1 MKIVHVKEVRDT
13 MKNFASPEI
22 LVLSAMTVIFMEN
35 LIQKII
41 LKIGLMNVLG
51 VRSTGKPFLSLFWQ

>member
-35 LIQKII
+35 LILIII

-51 VRSTGKPFLSLFWQ
+51 VRSTGKPFYSLFWQ